1 MNGRFAFGGR
11 WEDGRFAI
19 GGQLGE
25 KEVVSTQ
32 LTVGSWQLAT
42 IKKLYEVCSIRFIV
56 RLEDSR
62 FMIDER
68 FGDGRFTVGIEFC
81 QQLPASHRLSQ
92 ELA

>member
-32 LTVGSWQLAT
+32 LTVGSWQLAG
-42 IKKLYEVCSIRFIV
+42 IKKFHEECS
-56 RLEDSR
+56 SR
-62 FMIDER
+62 FSVRRDDRGAI
-68 FGDGRFTVGIEFC
+68 GVKFC
-81 QQLPASHRLSQ
+81 QQLPASQRLSQ